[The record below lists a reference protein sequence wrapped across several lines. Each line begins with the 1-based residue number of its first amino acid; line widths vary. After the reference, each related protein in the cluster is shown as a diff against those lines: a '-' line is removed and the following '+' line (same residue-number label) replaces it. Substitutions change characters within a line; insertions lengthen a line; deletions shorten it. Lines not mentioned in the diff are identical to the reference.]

1 MHSKSLYMK
10 KGLDQTVCTFY
21 AFWAAV
27 THNPLPCITEDE
39 SVTKSLSTFSVV
51 EKKCIHLV
59 HSRNML
65 NGTQTHTW
73 TSEGNNISQTTHA
86 KSRVQITS
94 LHCSKFSEWNL
105 SRTSCWIQLS
115 IDIFRSIL
123 ASHSY
128 YSAETIFVL

>member
-27 THNPLPCITEDE
+27 THNPMHYRGWVCDKITFDF
-39 SVTKSLSTFSVV
+39 FSCR
-51 EKKCIHLV
+51 KKCIHLV

-123 ASHSY
+123 VSHSY